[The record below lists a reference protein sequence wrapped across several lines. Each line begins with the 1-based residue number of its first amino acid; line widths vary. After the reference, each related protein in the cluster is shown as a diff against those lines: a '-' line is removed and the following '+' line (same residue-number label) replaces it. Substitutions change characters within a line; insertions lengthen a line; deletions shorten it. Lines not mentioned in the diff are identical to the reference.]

1 MRRISVIAVALLLS
15 SLNPA
20 IAADCGRNGV
30 AVQVLGS
37 GGPIADS
44 ARASSG
50 YLVWIDGH
58 ARVLIDAGGGVF
70 LRYGES
76 GAQMEDLDLVAIT
89 HLHTDHVADL
99 PALLKG
105 ATFSDRQRTLPV
117 SGPSGNKQFPAIGQ
131 FLNTEF
137 GAKAGAY
144 RYLSGLLDGRG
155 DSFKLRPI
163 EIKVAAAQPTT
174 VFKSA
179 ELRVQAIGVPHGP
192 VPALGYR
199 VEAGGH
205 SIVFSGDQ
213 NGSNPAF
220 WALAQDADL
229 LVMAHAV
236 PEVADAVA
244 LNLHAKPST
253 IGKGAAEAKVR
264 RLVLSHLMARSLKTL
279 DDNLALIRKYYAGPI
294 DVAADLDCYSLKT

>member
-1 MRRISVIAVALLLS
+1 M
-15 SLNPA
+15 
-20 IAADCGRNGV
+20 AADCGRSGV

-50 YLVWIDGH
+50 YLVWINGH

-76 GAQMEDLDLVAIT
+76 GAQVEDLDLVAVT

-117 SGPSGNKQFPAIGQ
+117 CGPSGNKRFPSIGQ

-137 GAKAGAY
+137 GAKTGAY
-144 RYLSGLLDGRG
+144 RYLSGLLDGRA

-163 EIKVAAAQPTT
+163 EVNVAVSQPTT
-174 VFKSA
+174 VHKSTD
-179 ELRVQAIGVPHGP
+179 LRVQAIGVPHGP

-199 VEAGGH
+199 VEAGGF

-213 NGSNPAF
+213 NGSNAAF
-220 WALAQDADL
+220 WTLAKDADL

-236 PEVADAVA
+236 PEAADAIA
-244 LNLHAKPST
+244 LNLHAKPSA
-253 IGKGAAEAKVR
+253 IGKGAADANVR
-264 RLVLSHLMARSLKTL
+264 RLVLSHLMARSLNTL
-279 DDNLALIRKYYAGPI
+279 DDNLALIRKRYTGPI
-294 DVAADLDCYSLKT
+294 DIAADLGCYSLKP